1 MVKGSNTPTHPSK
14 CSLGKNYGDYLK
26 RKISTKRP
34 SQQKKA
40 QKAKEQA
47 RKVRDAVAKMP
58 SGLHK
63 NLLTTMTNTSKH
75 VIHDKINESKTNESK
90 TKQGGKRKTQKKRKH
105 KKRKHKK
112 RHKTHKKRKSHK
124 KRRK

>member
-58 SGLHK
+58 SGLYK
-63 NLLTTMTNTSKH
+63 NMLTTMMNTSKH
-75 VIHDKINESKTNESK
+75 VIHDKINEPKTNESK
-90 TKQGGKRKTQKKRKH
+90 TKQGGKRKT
-105 KKRKHKK
+105 
-112 RHKTHKKRKSHK
+112 HKKRKSHK
-124 KRRK
+124 KRRKTHKKRKSHKKHRK